1 MGDQSEDEQVPEIT
15 ITFKATQA
23 THDIAVPENATVDQ
37 AKTILSEKLNHPK
50 DRLTLIFSGKILKD
64 PDTIASYGIKDK
76 MAVHLVLRSVNGATP
91 SSTSSQPQA
100 NAPPQP
106 NAQNP
111 FAGLG
116 GGRNPLA
123 GNPDMMRE
131 MMNSPMMQRMLSNPD
146 LMRTLFSENPQIQ
159 QIIQRNPEL
168 GHILNDPEV
177 MRQTMEMIRNPTM
190 FQEMMRNHDQAI
202 RNLQGI
208 PGGEAALQRLYE
220 DVQVPLLNSTVGSLG
235 GNPYSANSDNND
247 TSSRSQRAGVENAEA
262 LPNPWGSSGGTPR
275 QGGGASATNVN
286 TPPTTGAGG
295 LGGLLGGLENMITP
309 EMISSMGSAIQQNPN
324 LLRGMGLGNS
334 EQMMSRFQQLTSN
347 PAVLRSMT
355 NPRVM
360 QALSQIQQS
369 MQVIQTEAPELFSQM
384 SGGLGFPPTS
394 SAGAAG
400 GTEANPG
407 APQDMGA
414 LFSQLQ
420 GLGLTGN
427 NAGASTEPPEERFR
441 SQLEQLSTMGF
452 NDRAANIRALTATF
466 GDVSAAIERLLGG
479 I

>member
-15 ITFKATQA
+15 LTFKATQA
-23 THDIAVPENATVDQ
+23 SHDVSIPANSTVEQ
-37 AKTILSEKLNHPK
+37 VKAILSEKLNHPK

-64 PDTIASYGIKDK
+64 PDTISSHGIQDK
-76 MAVHLVLRSVNGATP
+76 MAVHLVLRAVNGAAPAATP
-91 SSTSSQPQA
+91 AAAPQTQPSANSQPT
-100 NAPPQP
+100 P
-106 NAQNP
+106 QNP
-111 FAGLG
+111 FSALA
-116 GGRNPLA
+116 GGRNPML

-131 MMNSPMMQRMLSNPD
+131 MMNSPVMQRMLSNPD
-146 LMRTLFSENPQIQ
+146 LVRSIFSENPQIQ

-177 MRQTMEMIRNPTM
+177 MRQTMDMIRNPTM

-220 DVQVPLLNSTVGSLG
+220 DVQVPLLNSTAGSLG
-235 GNPYSANSDNND
+235 GNPYSAGNTDNTD

-275 QGGGASATNVN
+275 QAAGSGSAVN
-286 TPPTTGAGG
+286 TNPPAAGG
-295 LGGLLGGLENMITP
+295 LGGLLGGLENMQNP
-309 EMISSMGSAIQQNPN
+309 EALRSMG
-324 LLRGMGLGNS
+324 LDNS
-334 EQMMSRFQQLTSN
+334 EQMLFRLQQLTAN
-347 PAVLRSMT
+347 PNVLRSMT

-369 MQVIQTEAPELFSQM
+369 MHVIQTEAPELFGQM
-384 SGGLGFPPTS
+384 FRNAQGLNFMTPPSS
-394 SAGAAG
+394 SA
-400 GTEANPG
+400 PG
-407 APQDMGA
+407 ANQGAEGGAPSDMSV
-414 LFSQLQ
+414 LFNQLQ
-420 GLGLTGN
+420 GLGLAGGN
-427 NAGASTEPPEERFR
+427 PAPSAEPPEVRFR

-452 NDRAANIRALTATF
+452 NNREANIRALTATF

-479 I
+479 Q